1 MKTKV
6 MAAAAAVAWGV
17 AAAAQAG
24 QLPTGGVTAQ
34 EVAAALHEKGLQAKI
49 ETDSQ
54 GDPMIASALD
64 GTPFR
69 VLFYTCKAGRCAAI
83 SFATAF
89 PRAGNV
95 GLQKINDWSRENRF
109 GRAYLGGESYPYVEY
124 DVDLERGG
132 TTEAIGNAIDVWAWV
147 VPNFKKH
154 IRVD

>member
-6 MAAAAAVAWGV
+6 TMAASAALAWCLAGAAVAGP
-17 AAAAQAG
+17 
-24 QLPTGGVTAQ
+24 LPTGGVTAQ
-34 EVAAALHEKGLQAKI
+34 EVAQALQAKGLQAQI

-54 GDPMIASALD
+54 GDPMISSALD

-69 VLFYTCKAGRCAAI
+69 VLFYTCNAGRCAAI

-95 GLQKINDWSRENRF
+95 GLQKINDWSRNNRF
-109 GRAYLGGESYPYVEY
+109 GRAYLGGENYPYVEY

-147 VPNFKKH
+147 IPNFKKH
-154 IRVD
+154 VNP

>member
-1 MKTKV
+1 MTMKVKAT
-6 MAAAAAVAWGV
+6 AAVA
-17 AAAAQAG
+17 AAWCMAGAAWAEP
-24 QLPTGGVTAQ
+24 LPTGGVAAQ
-34 EVAAALHEKGLQAKI
+34 EVAQALQAKGLQAKI

-54 GDPMIASALD
+54 GDPMISSALD

-89 PRAGNV
+89 PDAGKV
-95 GLQKINDWSRENRF
+95 GLQKINDWSRNNRF

-147 VPNFKKH
+147 IPNFKKH
-154 IRVD
+154 VNP